1 MKALIYNSGLGKRMG
16 ELTKDKPKSMVQL
29 KNGETI
35 FERQLRLLKEC
46 GIKDIVVTTG
56 PFKEIIEGVTKR
68 PEYSDMNFTLVE
80 NPIYD
85 KTNYIYSMYCAR
97 EEFDDDMILLHSD
110 LVFNR
115 GLLEKV
121 LASSDKD
128 LVTIN
133 RKKPLPEKDFKGR
146 IVDGALQEVSI
157 NIFDEDC
164 FALQPMYKLSH
175 ETVQKW
181 LAKTVEF
188 VESGNTNVYA
198 ENAFNE
204 ILPTLN
210 VREFSYENDYID
222 EIDNPND
229 LARVSEEIR
238 TFDFDEQRIFEGLN
252 SLKTIFDKEK
262 PKKVMLVYDYVD
274 RFNIKEKIEDLG
286 VECVAFS
293 DFFSNPL
300 FRDIYKGI
308 ELFREEKCDFI
319 VSIGGGSAIDTA
331 KVIKMYANTDVY
343 NEFGLEGMTNAFVE
357 SKTEKGTI
365 LSLPEILT
373 APDYKPN
380 PVKHLAIPTTAGT
393 GSESTRYSVCY
404 VDSYHVKKK
413 QSLTHDSAVPEYVIL
428 DPTLIM
434 GLPEYHKKATLMD
447 ALAQAI
453 ESYWSVNSTD
463 KSKELSRESIKLILK
478 NIDKYMND
486 NDLETSREIMKASN
500 LAGKAINI
508 TQTTAAH
515 AMSYKI
521 TSLYDVAHGHAVMLT
536 LPFIWEYMEDHYEKC
551 IDKRGP
557 EYLKQTLKEL
567 REMIGGYQK
576 LLEIFDSTHL
586 GRVEGADI
594 SDLETFVHSVNPER
608 LKNNPEELSEDVIR
622 RIYSKAFGFNE

>member
-521 TSLYDVAHGHAVMLT
+521 TSLYDVAHGHAVMLP
-536 LPFIWEYMEDHYEKC
+536 LPFIW
-551 IDKRGP
+551 
-557 EYLKQTLKEL
+557 
-567 REMIGGYQK
+567 
-576 LLEIFDSTHL
+576 
-586 GRVEGADI
+586 
-594 SDLETFVHSVNPER
+594 
-608 LKNNPEELSEDVIR
+608 
-622 RIYSKAFGFNE
+622 